1 MIEGHFILDIVSG
14 DVHILWLYNIMDR
27 IYKYNS
33 NASYEPNGGTYL
45 QLITAKDL
53 YIQNIT
59 VAENGGHSD
68 SFQVKFPNVFTN
80 YPLGAVRVEDQKF
93 KDWDHYKFT
102 IWQSQL
108 NFVVFCA
115 SSACGVSVEHLNAKE
130 PMIRS
135 IYRFHVY
142 YHIRRILKILE
153 IPLPYENSFNQYNNP
168 YNHEKFIRICSE
180 YGVSNDLT
188 KWRNQKYFSTW
199 QSRAWE
205 TGKPGM
211 SYINENSFSGWIIEK
226 LDGLTMLGLQKLSES
241 VRDYAYLILTSQTS
255 TRDLIVGH
263 EGRNLDAQRVFLNTF
278 ENVVNKRVNIPE
290 DIRRFQKTLQYARS
304 KVDYVI
310 GEFIYMLPSDM
321 NLRTGN
327 IRNYNNKILISSPS
341 FKIGTNVKINLLSS
355 ENRRLS
361 DDGEQAKLKDKPDV
375 KSKKVEMVKTKPDVK
390 SNKEHK
396 QDVKP
401 NIKFDRESKQDVKKP
416 DTNKITYEEEK
427 VALILGT
434 TAVFTVWW
442 MFK

>member
-1 MIEGHFILDIVSG
+1 M
-14 DVHILWLYNIMDR
+14 
-27 IYKYNS
+27 
-33 NASYEPNGGTYL
+33 
-45 QLITAKDL
+45 
-53 YIQNIT
+53 
-59 VAENGGHSD
+59 AENDGHSD

-108 NFVVFCA
+108 NFAVFCA
-115 SSACGVSVEHLNAKE
+115 SSACGISIEHLNAKK

-153 IPLPYENSFNQYNNP
+153 IPLPYENSFNQYSNP
-168 YNHEKFIRICSE
+168 YNHEKFIGICSE
-180 YGVSNDLT
+180 YGVSNNLT

-205 TGKPGM
+205 TNKPGM
-211 SYINENSFSGWIIEK
+211 SYINENSFSRWIIEK
-226 LDGLTMLGLQKLSES
+226 SDGLTTLGIQKLSES

-255 TRDLIVGH
+255 TRGPIVGH
-263 EGRNLDAQRVFLNTF
+263 EARNLDAQRTFLNTF
-278 ENVVNKRVNIPE
+278 ENIVNRKVNIPE

-304 KVDYVI
+304 KVDYAI

-321 NLRTGN
+321 NLRIGN
-327 IRNYNNKILISSPS
+327 VRNYNNKIMVSKPGFNL
-341 FKIGTNVKINLLSS
+341 GTNLKINLDG
-355 ENRRLS
+355 
-361 DDGEQAKLKDKPDV
+361 DDTKVAKTDKLDVKHKVKDKPDI
-375 KSKKVEMVKTKPDVK
+375 KPNKGDKQDVK
-390 SNKEHK
+390 PVIKPNKEHK

-401 NIKFDRESKQDVKKP
+401 NRPDIKQNIEISRSKP

-434 TAVFTVWW
+434 TAVFTVLW